1 MENVFNLECRNHY
14 PSGVIK
20 VLHNMQPLYWPNTV
34 QLTLSIQ
41 QPSELTL
48 LLKRGALPATE
59 HLNVT
64 NEEMRTA
71 LPLYRYKPISNIQL
85 CEHELRKVADGTRL
99 RSLVLRYINLKDAV
113 ILMDSL
119 TMPLLEKLIFV

>member
-1 MENVFNLECRNHY
+1 
-14 PSGVIK
+14 
-20 VLHNMQPLYWPNTV
+20 

-41 QPSELTL
+41 QPKELTL

-99 RSLVLRYINLKDAV
+99 RSL
-113 ILMDSL
+113 
-119 TMPLLEKLIFV
+119 